1 MNTSYFIEWIP
12 SWWTLRFFPVFCHY
26 KQCCRERLC
35 RCPFEL
41 KCVAILLSI
50 RVILTYIQPALYKG
64 PIPQLHS
71 PTESHKI
78 LDLCPGIGKWYL
90 SVVLFCLSL
99 ILSEVE
105 QLFTCLRAI
114 CIPFSVDCPYLLS
127 ISLLGCWSFSYLFLG
142 TPILVCYQSCFPS
155 SCHLPLTLLMGYICH
170 ADFHMCV
177 CVLSWLLSFN
187 SEKCFP
193 TWGYKGFLSCF
204 LLVPLWFHFIKLNLR
219 SFWNSPSCMMWGWI
233 QLYFL
238 SAD

>member
-1 MNTSYFIEWIP
+1 MNTSYFTEWIP

-41 KCVAILLSI
+41 KCVTILPSI
-50 RVILTYIQPALYKG
+50 RVILIYIQPALYKG

-71 PTESHKI
+71 PTESHKM

-105 QLFTCLRAI
+105 QLFMCLRAI
-114 CIPFSVDCPYLLS
+114 CGLSLSFVHFPVGLLVFFLS
-127 ISLLGCWSFSYLFLG
+127 ISRHSYISL
-142 TPILVCYQSCFPS
+142 CYQSCFPS

-170 ADFHMCV
+170 ADFHMCL
-177 CVLSWLLSFN
+177 CVLSWLLNFN

-204 LLVPLWFHFIKLNLR
+204 LLVLLWFHFIRLNLW
-219 SFWNSPSCMMWGWI
+219 SFWNSSLCMMWGWI

>member
-41 KCVAILLSI
+41 KCVTILPSI
-50 RVILTYIQPALYKG
+50 RVILIYIQPALYKG

-71 PTESHKI
+71 PTESHKM

-105 QLFTCLRAI
+105 QLFMCLRAI
-114 CIPFSVDCPYLLS
+114 CISFSVDCPYLLS

-142 TPILVCYQSCFPS
+142 TPILVCVIRAVFLPVVICLWPCLWGIFAMQIFTCACVYFHGFSISIQRNVFP
-155 SCHLPLTLLMGYICH
+155 LEVIK
-170 ADFHMCV
+170 DF
-177 CVLSWLLSFN
+177 
-187 SEKCFP
+187 
-193 TWGYKGFLSCF
+193 
-204 LLVPLWFHFIKLNLR
+204 
-219 SFWNSPSCMMWGWI
+219 SPVFS
-233 QLYFL
+233 
-238 SAD
+238 